1 MARKQVSDKKG
12 KTTKPINFH
21 PQDPKEVLAALLKT
35 PPPKDDSA
43 AQNEAAESSE

>member
-1 MARKQVSDKKG
+1 MAKRDSKKKG
-12 KTTKPINFH
+12 PISLH
-21 PQDPKEVLAALLKT
+21 PRDPKEVLAALLKT

>member
-12 KTTKPINFH
+12 KAAKPIGFH

-35 PPPKDDSA
+35 PRPKDDSD
-43 AQNEAAESSE
+43 AQSEAAESSE